1 MERFLLESLLL
12 ALFSRTPVP
21 PFALSL
27 PVHYRVLSLRDV
39 RLVFFLVFGGGC
51 WRCSSSSPPPGG
63 GHSDARRARLSS
75 GGCLQ
80 PPARLGFVEGD
91 GHFGL
96 SVPSASLEKARGNVS
111 PRFSIDQKEKR
122 GEVSN
127 GGGHTYGTPAA
138 AAIPMVRRGGGRQ
151 RALRASCARRRPERK
166 RRELNPQGQDSPIT

>member
-1 MERFLLESLLL
+1 M
-12 ALFSRTPVP
+12 RTPKIE
-21 PFALSL
+21 ALHRLINYYNDQSEELTL
-27 PVHYRVLSLRDV
+27 PLLGIDESPLFLMRGLR
-39 RLVFFLVFGGGC
+39 
-51 WRCSSSSPPPGG
+51 GG

-75 GGCLQ
+75 GGCLQPPGGCLQ

-127 GGGHTYGTPAA
+127 GPFMEKIEKTFGGTLKL
-138 AAIPMVRRGGGRQ
+138 RDRGN
-151 RALRASCARRRPERK
+151 L
-166 RRELNPQGQDSPIT
+166 